1 MASDEVDPAISEAIR
16 FARARNRVSVSAE
29 VFGAY
34 NNPDAFVAPVHEKSP
49 EQAARIKETI
59 LKCFLFSSVDAKHVD
74 VLVKAFDSSDV
85 SAGTKIIQQGDLGD
99 KLYLIESGTAHFTKT
114 SAATGE
120 VHDLGTIGEGGCFG
134 ELALMY
140 NAPRACSVIADTDM
154 KLWSLDRS
162 TFNHIVR
169 NAVIKKREK
178 YDSLLHSVA
187 LLSKLDPYDR
197 CRLADALTEKTFVDE
212 DIIVEGDTG
221 TSLFMIMEGKA
232 EAYCQGKLVKSYSEG
247 GYFGEIALI
256 AQTPRAS
263 TVKAKGKCVVVELE
277 RESCVNLLGPM
288 QEKLRNNLKEYQS
301 VLASLNIENKNLDAV
316 KI

>member
-1 MASDEVDPAISEAIR
+1 MSTDDIDAISAEAIR
-16 FARARNRVSVSAE
+16 FARARNRVSISAE

-34 NNPDAFVAPVHEKSP
+34 NNPDLFVAPVHEKTP
-49 EQAARIKETI
+49 EQATRIKETV
-59 LKCFLFSSVDAKHVD
+59 LKCFLFSSVDAKD
-74 VLVKAFDSSDV
+74 IDTLVKAFESSDV
-85 SAGTKIIQQGDLGD
+85 SAGTKVIQQGDPGD
-99 KLYLIESGTAHFTKT
+99 KLYLIESGTARFTKT
-114 SAATGE
+114 SAATE
-120 VHDLGTIGEGGCFG
+120 QVHDLGTAGEGGCFG

-140 NAPRACSVIADTDM
+140 NAPRACSVVAETDM

-178 YDSLLHSVA
+178 YDSLLQSVA
-187 LLSKLDPYDR
+187 LLSNLDPYDR

-212 DIIVEGDTG
+212 DIIVEGDKG
-221 TSLFMIMEGKA
+221 TSVFMILEGNA

-263 TVKAKGKCVVVELE
+263 TVKAKGKCVVAELE
-277 RESCVNLLGPM
+277 RESCVTLLGPM
-288 QEKLRNNLKEYQS
+288 EECFRDNLKEYQK
-301 VLASLNIENKNLDAV
+301 VLAELNMKTRT
-316 KI
+316 